1 MQAIKVE
8 IFDLSEL
15 SEQAQERAHQDY
27 LSNGFEY
34 HWIDE
39 SLGSVRAFAALFNAT
54 LTDWSL
60 STCGYSYLKTDIDQD
75 KIRGIKPREI
85 IGAFSESNWLTG
97 YCLDC
102 SLLHGFKQYLEQKPG
117 DVLGAFNSAID
128 TALTDIIADMEYQES
143 FEAFAESSEA
153 NGWTYRE
160 NGEFW
165 Y

>member
-1 MQAIKVE
+1 MQAIKIE
-8 IFDLSEL
+8 LFDLNEL

-27 LSNGFEY
+27 LSIGFEY

-39 SLGSVRAFAALFNAT
+39 SLDSVRAFAALFNAN

-60 STCGYSYLKTDIDQD
+60 STYSYSWLKTDIDQD
-75 KIRGIKPREI
+75 KIRGIKPSEI
-85 IGAFSESNWLTG
+85 LGAFSESNWLTG

-102 SLLHGFKQYLEQKPG
+102 SLLQGFKKHLEQKPG
-117 DVLGAFNSAID
+117 DVLGAFNNAID

-153 NGWTYRE
+153 NEWQFRE

-165 Y
+165 H